1 MKVMNTQ
8 ERRMFAVIRKAFAE
22 AFDNFV
28 GRPLAKEDIERMRE
42 AVKSW
47 RIQTPESAVERV
59 PRACW
64 DGNEAD

>member
-8 ERRMFAVIRKAFAE
+8 ERRMLAVIRKAFAE

-47 RIQTPESAVERV
+47 RIQIPGPVVKYV
-59 PRACW
+59 PQTCW
-64 DGNEAD
+64 DDNEAD